1 MDIDSRTG
9 LVLEGGGMR
18 AIFTVGVLDCFMDHD
33 IWFPYTIGVSAGAS
47 NGISY
52 ASRQRGRSRF
62 SNIDLLEKYDY
73 IGFRHFLRGRG
84 YIDMKYLFYIYPEKY
99 YPLDYETYFKSPNR
113 FVMVTSN
120 CLTGKAEYFE
130 EKQDA
135 DRLVDICCASCTL
148 PVLCPVA
155 YVDGVPMVDGGVCD
169 AIPIRHAIDDGF
181 RKNVIVLTRNK
192 GYRKEEK
199 DFWLPGFIYR
209 RYPAI
214 RKQLKLRYRNY
225 NEVLDYID
233 ELEAKGDAIVIRPGK
248 RKWKSAAPPTTARSC
263 PPCMTKA
270 MPSAIH
276 RRKQPVRFQN
286 TGDLNSKHICF
297 GHPSENEGLKFGLF
311 EEIDYICILT
321 QLKE

>member
-1 MDIDSRTG
+1 MEIDSRTG

-225 NEVLDYID
+225 LSLIHISEPT
-233 ELEAKGDAIVIRPGK
+233 RP
-248 RKWKSAAPPTTARSC
+248 
-263 PPCMTKA
+263 
-270 MPSAIH
+270 
-276 RRKQPVRFQN
+276 
-286 TGDLNSKHICF
+286 
-297 GHPSENEGLKFGLF
+297 
-311 EEIDYICILT
+311 
-321 QLKE
+321 

>member
-1 MDIDSRTG
+1 MEIDSRTG

-18 AIFTVGVLDCFMDHD
+18 AIFTVGVLDCFMDHN

-62 SNIDLLEKYDY
+62 SNIELLEKYNY
-73 IGFRHFLRGRG
+73 IGLKHFLRGRG
-84 YIDMKYLFYIYPEKY
+84 FIDMKYLFYIYPEKY
-99 YPLDYETYFKSPNR
+99 YPLDYETYFRSSNR

-130 EKQDA
+130 EKHDPK
-135 DRLVDICCASCTL
+135 RLVDICCASCTL

-155 YVDGVPMVDGGVCD
+155 YVDSIPMVDGGVCD
-169 AIPIRHAIDDGF
+169 AIPIQHAIDEGF
-181 RKNVIVLTRNK
+181 RKNVIILTRNK

-209 RYPAI
+209 QYPAI
-214 RKQLKLRYRNY
+214 REQLKMRYRRY

-233 ELEAKGDAIVIRPGK
+233 ALEAKGDAIVIRPEKQMEVGRTTSDRKKLSNLYDEGYAIGQALLGK
-248 RKWKSAAPPTTARSC
+248 Y
-263 PPCMTKA
+263 
-270 MPSAIH
+270 
-276 RRKQPVRFQN
+276 
-286 TGDLNSKHICF
+286 
-297 GHPSENEGLKFGLF
+297 KFNF
-311 EEIDYICILT
+311 
-321 QLKE
+321 